1 MLNSTF
7 LLQFR
12 FVVLSIIIFNAIC
25 FLRLEL
31 SLNNFIH
38 VVIEYYRFFMFHV
51 NTQNVVH
58 GDIKPDNL
66 LVTAKG
72 NVKIGDFSVSQIF
85 KVFHF
90 LFLQ

>member
-1 MLNSTF
+1 
-7 LLQFR
+7 
-12 FVVLSIIIFNAIC
+12 
-25 FLRLEL
+25 
-31 SLNNFIH
+31 
-38 VVIEYYRFFMFHV
+38 MFHV